1 MLTVCNEQLIP
12 REDGVFLIHNVLSIL
27 MKKASMLENAKAAAL
42 LMMEAFTKE
51 GFFGKDIVDNFMS
64 EHLSIFI

>member
-1 MLTVCNEQLIP
+1 MCNEQLILK
-12 REDGVFLIHNVLSIL
+12 EDAVFLIHNVLSIL
-27 MKKASMLENAKAAAL
+27 LKKASMLENAKVGAL

-51 GFFGKDIVDNFMS
+51 GYFGKDLVDNFMS

>member
-1 MLTVCNEQLIP
+1 MCNEQLILK
-12 REDGVFLIHNVLSIL
+12 EDAVFLIHNVLSIL
-27 MKKASMLENAKAAAL
+27 LKKASMLENAKVGAL

-51 GFFGKDIVDNFMS
+51 GYFGKDIVDNFMS

>member
-27 MKKASMLENAKAAAL
+27 IKKASMLENAKVGAL

>member
-1 MLTVCNEQLIP
+1 
-12 REDGVFLIHNVLSIL
+12 

>member
-1 MLTVCNEQLIP
+1 MCNEQLILN
-12 REDGVFLIHNVLSIL
+12 EDAVFLIHNVLSIL
-27 MKKASMLENAKAAAL
+27 LKKASMLENAKVGAL

-51 GFFGKDIVDNFMS
+51 GYFGKDIVDNFMS

>member
-1 MLTVCNEQLIP
+1 MCNEQLILK
-12 REDGVFLIHNVLSIL
+12 EDAVFLIHNVLSIL
-27 MKKASMLENAKAAAL
+27 LKKASMLENAKVGAL

-51 GFFGKDIVDNFMS
+51 GYFGKEIVDNFMS

>member
-1 MLTVCNEQLIP
+1 MCNEKLILK
-12 REDGVFLIHNVLSIL
+12 EDAVFLIHNVLSIL
-27 MKKASMLENAKAAAL
+27 LKKASMLENAKVGAL

-51 GFFGKDIVDNFMS
+51 GYFGKDIVDNFMS